1 MAAETKESFKISIFP
16 KQEGQSFLTGRLYGI
31 FRTYADGKTAPTKKD
46 IARATENGFTDGRA
60 K

>member
-1 MAAETKESFKISIFP
+1 MKVFP
-16 KQEGQSFLTGRLYGI
+16 KQESQSSLTGRLYGI